1 MDKKQI
7 EVLSDSNPIKQ
18 QRIMNYIV
26 KIVGN
31 YYEMQENYTYTKNRK
46 REIVFARQVA
56 IYLLCKYSSMTL
68 SKIGS
73 KFGNKNHATIL
84 HAKKTITDMLET
96 YNDVKTQ
103 IEEIENL
110 IKLNYIAIDKSVHLN
125 NDFYYI
131 DFNNHHSI
139 KINNRKGIILTGFT
153 EYERSKIMDSIA
165 GIIDQR
171 EHINTGLYILEKK

>member
-1 MDKKQI
+1 MEKKQI
-7 EVLSDSNPIKQ
+7 DMLSDSTPVKQ
-18 QRIMNYIV
+18 YRIMNYII

-31 YYEMQENYTYTKNRK
+31 YYEMKDNYTYTKNRK

-56 IYLLCKYSSMTL
+56 MYLISKYSSMTL
-68 SKIGS
+68 EKIGS

-84 HAKKTITDMLET
+84 HAKKTIAGMIET
-96 YNDVKTQ
+96 YNDIKNQ

-110 IKLNYIAIDKSVHLN
+110 IKLNYIAIDKSVHLS

-131 DFNNHHSI
+131 DFNDHHSI

-153 EYERSKIMDSIA
+153 EYEKTKIIESIA
-165 GIIDQR
+165 GIVDQR
-171 EHINTGLYILEKK
+171 EHKNTGLYILEKK